1 MSVEKNLQ
9 PRFGFKDTKVWLF
22 IGALAGG
29 HSLFHWVV
37 QGFVVVLPE
46 VQSHFALTG
55 LEIGLVL
62 TVRELSTG
70 LVAFPGGVVADS
82 LRRHWGAFLAACIG
96 GFGVGSLLMGISP
109 MFGMLLAGVSIIAIL
124 HSLWHLSAASSLS
137 QSFPN
142 NKGSVLSFHGIGGSV
157 GDGIGPF
164 ATGLLLSLI
173 SWRGILTFYGATAII
188 FSVLFLLTVPRIW
201 HIAEQGN
208 ERIRFT
214 KRLEELTETLRH
226 PVIWGISVVKGL
238 RSMSLVALLTIFP
251 LYFHDELLMG
261 SSMRGLHIGLL
272 ILIGIIS
279 KPLAGYFSDRFGRKK
294 VLVPGLIWSC
304 GISLTLVF
312 FSQGIMLAVLV
323 VLLGMFLYPDQPI
336 IAATTLDLVESEVSS
351 TVLGITATIAL
362 AMSTVSPL
370 LAGIIY
376 QNFGIDLVMI
386 YVAFLFATA
395 SIIFLI
401 LPLNKPIERKRR
413 W

>member
-251 LYFHDELLMG
+251 LYFHDELLME

-413 W
+413 

>member
-9 PRFGFKDTKVWLF
+9 ARSSFKDTKVWLF

-55 LEIGLVL
+55 IEIGLVL

-70 LVAFPGGVVADS
+70 LVAFPGGMVADS

-109 MFGMLLAGVSIIAIL
+109 MFGILLAGISIIAIL

-188 FSVLFLLTVPRIW
+188 FSLLFLFSVPRIW
-201 HIAEQGN
+201 HITEQGN
-208 ERIRFT
+208 EKLRFT

-279 KPLAGYFSDRFGRKK
+279 KPLAGYLSDRFGRKK
-294 VLVPGLIWSC
+294 ILVPGLIWSC
-304 GISLTLVF
+304 GISLALIF

-336 IAATTLDLVESEVSS
+336 ITATTLDLVESEVSS

-370 LAGIIY
+370 SAGIIY
-376 QNFGIDLVMI
+376 QNFGIDFVMI

-401 LPLNKPIERKRR
+401 LPLNKPIKRKRT
-413 W
+413 

>member
-46 VQSHFALTG
+46 EQSHFALTG

-208 ERIRFT
+208 ERIHFT

-413 W
+413 

>member
-9 PRFGFKDTKVWLF
+9 PRSGFKDTKVWLF

-124 HSLWHLSAASSLS
+124 HSLWHLSAATSLS

-413 W
+413 

>member
-9 PRFGFKDTKVWLF
+9 PRSGFKDTKVWLF

-251 LYFHDELLMG
+251 LYFHDELLME

-413 W
+413 

>member
-413 W
+413 

>member
-1 MSVEKNLQ
+1 MNVEENLKTDSS
-9 PRFGFKDTKVWLF
+9 FKDTKAWLF

-55 LEIGLVL
+55 IEIGLVL

-82 LRRHWGAFLAACIG
+82 LRRHSGAFLAACIG
-96 GFGVGSLLMGISP
+96 GFGIGSLLMGASP
-109 MFGMLLAGVSIIAIL
+109 MFGILLAGVSIIAIL

-142 NKGSVLSFHGIGGSV
+142 NRGAVLSFHGIGGSV

-164 ATGLLLSLI
+164 ATGILLSFVT
-173 SWRGILTFYGATAII
+173 WRGILTFYGATAII
-188 FSVLFLLTVPRIW
+188 FSILFLLAVPRIW
-201 HIAEQGN
+201 HINEQDN
-208 ERIRFT
+208 EGIRLT
-214 KRLEELTETLRH
+214 KRLEGLMETLRH

-238 RSMSLVALLTIFP
+238 RSMALVALLTIFP

-261 SSMRGLHIGLL
+261 TSMRGLHIGLL
-272 ILIGIIS
+272 ILIGIVS
-279 KPLAGYFSDRFGRKK
+279 KPLAGYLSDRFGRKTI
-294 VLVPGLIWSC
+294 LVPGLIWSC
-304 GISLTLVF
+304 CISLTLMF

-336 IAATTLDLVESEVSS
+336 ITATTLDLIESEVSS
-351 TVLGITATIAL
+351 TVLEITATVAL

-370 LAGIIY
+370 LAGVIY
-376 QNFGIDLVMI
+376 QSSGIDSVMI
-386 YVAFLFATA
+386 YVASLFATA
-395 SIIFLI
+395 SILFLI
-401 LPLNKPIERKRR
+401 LPLNNPVWGKLT
-413 W
+413 

>member
-9 PRFGFKDTKVWLF
+9 ARSSFKDTKVWLF

-55 LEIGLVL
+55 IEIGLVL

-70 LVAFPGGVVADS
+70 LVAFPGGMVADS

-109 MFGMLLAGVSIIAIL
+109 MFGILLAGISIIAIL

-188 FSVLFLLTVPRIW
+188 FSLLFLFSVPRIW
-201 HIAEQGN
+201 HITEQGN
-208 ERIRFT
+208 EKLRFT

-279 KPLAGYFSDRFGRKK
+279 KPLAGYLSDRFGRKK
-294 VLVPGLIWSC
+294 ILVPGLIWSC
-304 GISLTLVF
+304 GISLALIF

-336 IAATTLDLVESEVSS
+336 ITAATLDLVKSEVSS

-370 LAGIIY
+370 SAGIIY
-376 QNFGIDLVMI
+376 QNFGIDFVMI

-401 LPLNKPIERKRR
+401 LPLNKPIKRKRT
-413 W
+413 

>member
-251 LYFHDELLMG
+251 LYFHYELLME

-336 IAATTLDLVESEVSS
+336 ITATTLDLVESEVSS

-413 W
+413 

>member
-1 MSVEKNLQ
+1 MNVEENLKTDSS
-9 PRFGFKDTKVWLF
+9 FKDTKAWLF

-55 LEIGLVL
+55 IEIGLVL

-96 GFGVGSLLMGISP
+96 GFGIGSLLMGASP
-109 MFGMLLAGVSIIAIL
+109 MFGILLAGVSIIAIL

-142 NKGSVLSFHGIGGSV
+142 NRGAVLSFHGIGGSV

-164 ATGLLLSLI
+164 ATGILLSFVT
-173 SWRGILTFYGATAII
+173 WRGILTFYGATAII
-188 FSVLFLLTVPRIW
+188 FSILFLLAVPRIW
-201 HIAEQGN
+201 HIKEQDN
-208 ERIRFT
+208 EGIRLT
-214 KRLEELTETLRH
+214 KRLEGLMETLRH

-238 RSMSLVALLTIFP
+238 RSMALVALLTIFP

-261 SSMRGLHIGLL
+261 TSMRGLHIGLL
-272 ILIGIIS
+272 ILIGIVS
-279 KPLAGYFSDRFGRKK
+279 KPLAGYLSDRFGRKK

-304 GISLTLVF
+304 GISLTLMF

-336 IAATTLDLVESEVSS
+336 ITVTTLDLVESEVSS
-351 TVLGITATIAL
+351 TVLGITATVAL

-370 LAGIIY
+370 LAGVIY
-376 QNFGIDLVMI
+376 QSSGIDSVMI
-386 YVAFLFATA
+386 YVASLFATA
-395 SIIFLI
+395 SIIFLM
-401 LPLNKPIERKRR
+401 LPLNNPVGGKLT
-413 W
+413 

>member
-9 PRFGFKDTKVWLF
+9 PRSGFKDTKVWLF

-251 LYFHDELLMG
+251 LYFHDELLME

-401 LPLNKPIERKRR
+401 LPLNKPIERRR
-413 W
+413 R

>member
-9 PRFGFKDTKVWLF
+9 ARSSFKDTKVWLF

-55 LEIGLVL
+55 IEIGLVL

-70 LVAFPGGVVADS
+70 LVAFPGGMVADS

-109 MFGMLLAGVSIIAIL
+109 MFGILLAGISIIAIL

-188 FSVLFLLTVPRIW
+188 FSLLFLFSVPRIW
-201 HIAEQGN
+201 HITEQGN
-208 ERIRFT
+208 EKLRFT

-279 KPLAGYFSDRFGRKK
+279 KPLAGYLSDRFGRKK
-294 VLVPGLIWSC
+294 ILVPGLIWSC
-304 GISLTLVF
+304 GISLALIF

-336 IAATTLDLVESEVSS
+336 ITATTLDLVESEVSS

-362 AMSTVSPL
+362 AMSTLSPL

-395 SIIFLI
+395 SIIFFI
-401 LPLNKPIERKRR
+401 LPLNKPIERKRT
-413 W
+413 

>member
-9 PRFGFKDTKVWLF
+9 ARSSFKDTKVWLF

-55 LEIGLVL
+55 IEIGLVL

-70 LVAFPGGVVADS
+70 LVAFPGGMVADS

-109 MFGMLLAGVSIIAIL
+109 MFGILLAGISIIAIL

-188 FSVLFLLTVPRIW
+188 FSLLFLFSVPRIW
-201 HIAEQGN
+201 HITEQGN
-208 ERIRFT
+208 EKLRFT

-251 LYFHDELLMG
+251 LYFYDELLMG

-279 KPLAGYFSDRFGRKK
+279 KPLAGYLSDRFGRKK
-294 VLVPGLIWSC
+294 ILVPGLIWSC
-304 GISLTLVF
+304 GISLALIF

-336 IAATTLDLVESEVSS
+336 ITATTLDLVESEVSS

-401 LPLNKPIERKRR
+401 LPLNKPIKRKRT
-413 W
+413 